1 MEYIVVFN
9 KSGATEEAKL
19 LDCSKSSTNI
29 TSKVKSKIQKATKLK
44 KNKIFPIL
52 KKNLKMRKNDF
63 TKQQCF
69 VMLTDKKHITNYIVS
84 KIFVFDGAV
93 PLKYFLPS
101 LKDIRKIRKIKES

>member
-52 KKNLKMRKNDF
+52 KK
-63 TKQQCF
+63 T
-69 VMLTDKKHITNYIVS
+69 
-84 KIFVFDGAV
+84 
-93 PLKYFLPS
+93 
-101 LKDIRKIRKIKES
+101 